1 MKVAQD
7 EPCKLYYS
15 NPDKVRGARVTR
27 DMMVRLCS
35 ALGKAFDEEDTLKFI
50 GNTRI
55 PNERELYGLFVKA
68 LIMGFRSKCGESE
81 IGHVA
86 TEVQV
91 ARESEGEN
99 GKGRV
104 DVIFDY
110 RRTSFLVELKVIRA
124 SANARFLEEEDS
136 PTLRLVR
143 PWRKAVKQL
152 RELDTTSLGK
162 ALKKKIVKLPMAIYL
177 HIDSKKLQDQTPE
190 WQDLSVTIHHN
201 ILTHLEACN
210 HDNEAEGHHFSY
222 YHSLERPVMTSKRRD
237 SLVEGIPSVGF
248 YGFTIIAGMPGE
260 E

>member
-1 MKVAQD
+1 MKVTQY
-7 EPCKLYYS
+7 ESKTLYYS
-15 NPDKVRGARVTR
+15 NPDREQGARVTR

-35 ALGKAFDEEDTLKFI
+35 ALGNVFDEEDTREFI

-55 PNERELYGLFVKA
+55 PNERELYGLLVKA
-68 LIMGFRSKCGESE
+68 LIREFESE

-104 DVIFDY
+104 DIIFDY

-124 SANARFLEEEDS
+124 SANARFLEEEGS
-136 PTLRLVR
+136 PTRRLVR

-162 ALKKKIVKLPMAIYL
+162 ALKKKVVKLPMAIYL
-177 HIDSKKLQDQTPE
+177 HIDSKKLQDETPE
-190 WQDLSVTIHHN
+190 WQV
-201 ILTHLEACN
+201 
-210 HDNEAEGHHFSY
+210 
-222 YHSLERPVMTSKRRD
+222 
-237 SLVEGIPSVGF
+237 
-248 YGFTIIAGMPGE
+248 
-260 E
+260 

>member
-1 MKVAQD
+1 MKVTQY
-7 EPCKLYYS
+7 ESKTLYYS
-15 NPDKVRGARVTR
+15 NPDREQGARVTR

-35 ALGKAFDEEDTLKFI
+35 ALGNVFDEEDTREFI

-55 PNERELYGLFVKA
+55 PNERELYGLLVKA
-68 LIMGFRSKCGESE
+68 LIREFESE

-104 DVIFDY
+104 DIIFDY
-110 RRTSFLVELKVIRA
+110 RSTSFLVELKVIRA
-124 SANARFLEEEDS
+124 SANARFLEEEGS
-136 PTLRLVR
+136 PTQRLVR

-162 ALKKKIVKLPMAIYL
+162 ALKKKVVKLPMAIYL
-177 HIDSKKLQDQTPE
+177 HIDSKKLQDETPE

-201 ILTHLEACN
+201 IVNHLETCAHGN
-210 HDNEAEGHHFSY
+210 GAETCHFNY
-222 YHSLERPVMTSKRRD
+222 YQTLERPVMTSKRRD
-237 SLVEGIPSVGF
+237 SLVEGMPSVGF

>member
-1 MKVAQD
+1 MKVTQY
-7 EPCKLYYS
+7 ESKTLYYS
-15 NPDKVRGARVTR
+15 NPDRERGARVTR

-35 ALGKAFDEEDTLKFI
+35 ALGDVFNEEDTREFI

-55 PNERELYGLFVKA
+55 PNERELYGLLVKA
-68 LIMGFRSKCGESE
+68 LIREFESE

-104 DVIFDY
+104 DIIFDY
-110 RRTSFLVELKVIRA
+110 RSTSFLVELKVIRA
-124 SANARFLEEEDS
+124 SANARFMEQEGS
-136 PTLRLVR
+136 PTQRLVR

-162 ALKKKIVKLPMAIYL
+162 ALKKKVVKLPMAIYL
-177 HIDSKKLQDQTPE
+177 HIDSKKLQDEIPK
-190 WQDLSVTIHHN
+190 WQDLSVTTHHN
-201 ILTHLEACN
+201 IVNHLEASAYS
-210 HDNEAEGHHFSY
+210 NETETCYFSY
-222 YHSLERPVMTSKRRD
+222 YQSLGRPVMTSKRRD

-260 E
+260 K